1 MGSRRPEAPRPSEPV
16 WSAQSVGPAQR
27 RASRSAVNAPC
38 QYGGRVRAA
47 TRRRCLHEAPC
58 GTGPCRRRLPKHPA
72 GPGPVAGASRLPK
85 HPAGPNPAGGASR
98 STLRDRSLSAAPP
111 EAPCGTGPCRRR
123 LPKHSAGP
131 GPVGGAHKHAA
142 AFRARPPRSDS
153 GRQSAHCWTREPPAG
168 ADEPTDRCSREIRRA
183 GAAAGG
189 KNGRLRSDVGRG
201 LPRPSLKLDLPSAG
215 WPGGTQEAR
224 GAPIGRLSPRSGFK
238 RSGRRGPHDG
248 GQKLIVRI
256 SEAAGYIAQSV
267 EPGDGWGASVGPV

>member
-47 TRRRCLHEAPC
+47 TRRRCLH
-58 GTGPCRRRLPKHPA
+58 
-72 GPGPVAGASRLPK
+72 
-85 HPAGPNPAGGASR
+85 
-98 STLRDRSLSAAPP
+98 